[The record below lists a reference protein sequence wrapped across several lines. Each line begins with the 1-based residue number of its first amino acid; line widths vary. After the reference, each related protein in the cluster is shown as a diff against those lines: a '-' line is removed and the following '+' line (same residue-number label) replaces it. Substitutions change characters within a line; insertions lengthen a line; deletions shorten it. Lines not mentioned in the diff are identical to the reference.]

1 MTQPEENEMDTN
13 DTTTRAAAP
22 EAVIELGVASIETK
36 GIDLGFEPVGRTPMA
51 GISEE

>member
-1 MTQPEENEMDTN
+1 MNAN
-13 DTTTRAAAP
+13 DNTREAAADD
-22 EAVIELGVASIETK
+22 VIVLGIASIETQ

>member
-1 MTQPEENEMDTN
+1 MNSNDNIRDATTEE
-13 DTTTRAAAP
+13 
-22 EAVIELGVASIETK
+22 VIVLGIASIETQ